1 MTRVT
6 NNSHM
11 ARKRTPNSLRQSGVR
26 LRRLAESNVIGVAVA
41 DLKGRII
48 DANDTFLNFIGF
60 SRQELASGTMR
71 WDSLTPPEYLDLDRR
86 AVDQLR
92 RTGIALPWEK
102 EFLHKRGDRIS
113 VMIGVATID
122 GTGGDIECVSF
133 VLDISERKRL
143 ERQLY
148 LAKVAAE
155 AVNQAKHQFLANK
168 SHELRTQLNGIIGM
182 TDLALQT
189 QLTSEQL
196 EYLETVKASSGSL
209 LTLINDILDFS
220 TMDAGK
226 LELKICEFNL
236 RDCLESVLRTLAVLA
251 EEKGLKFL
259 YEVAADVPEIV
270 YGDPARL
277 RQILINL
284 VGNAIK
290 FTNKG
295 EVAIKVRT
303 APEESFLHFTVSDSG
318 IGIPKDK
325 LQSILAPFTQADNSS
340 TRKFGGTGLG
350 LTLSAWL
357 AATMGGSLW
366 VDSQVGHGSHF
377 HFTIQLKTAAA
388 KEGGLQ
394 G

>member
-1 MTRVT
+1 MTRGT
-6 NNSHM
+6 NDSQM
-11 ARKRTPNSLRQSGVR
+11 PRKQTPNSLRQSGVR

-41 DLKGRII
+41 DLKGKII
-48 DANDTFLNFIGF
+48 DANDAFLNFIGF

-113 VMIGVATID
+113 VIIGVATID

-143 ERQLY
+143 ERQLHI
-148 LAKVAAE
+148 AKVAGE
-155 AVNQAKHQFLANK
+155 AANKAKSQFLANI
-168 SHELRTQLNGIIGM
+168 SHELRTPLNGILGM
-182 TDLALQT
+182 TYLALQT
-189 QLTSEQL
+189 LLTSEQR
-196 EYLETVKASSGSL
+196 EYLETVKASADSL
-209 LTLINDILDFS
+209 LTLIDDILDFS
-220 TMDAGK
+220 TIDAGK
-226 LELKICEFNL
+226 IELKIVEFNL
-236 RDCLESVLRTLAVLA
+236 RDCLKSVLRMLAVLA
-251 EEKGLKFL
+251 EQKGLKFL
-259 YEVAADVPEIV
+259 FEVAADVPEIV
-270 YGDPARL
+270 CGDPARL

-290 FTNKG
+290 FTDKG

-303 APEESFLHFTVSDSG
+303 APEKGLLHFTVSDTG
-318 IGIPKDK
+318 IGIPEDK
-325 LQSILAPFTQADNSS
+325 RESIFAPFTQADNSS
-340 TRKFGGTGLG
+340 TRKFGGIGLG

-377 HFTIQLKTAAA
+377 HLTIQLKTAAA